1 MNNQEINSTPT
12 IKKESKNKIRV
23 DFERSPLKERLKTK
37 FLSLFFVKKVVWYL
51 FRLILL
57 IGIAYIVLYPYI
69 TKIVGSFMSPEDFV
83 DATV

>member
-57 IGIAYIVLYPYI
+57 IGIA
-69 TKIVGSFMSPEDFV
+69 
-83 DATV
+83 